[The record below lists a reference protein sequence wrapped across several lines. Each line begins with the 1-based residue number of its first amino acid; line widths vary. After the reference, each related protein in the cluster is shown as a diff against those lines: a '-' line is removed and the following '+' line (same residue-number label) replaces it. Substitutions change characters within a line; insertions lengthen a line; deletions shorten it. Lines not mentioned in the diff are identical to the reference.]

1 MKALVT
7 GASGGIG
14 RDIALVLSQMGY
26 DLILVSRD
34 VEKMERV
41 KKKLPTQVQIIGA
54 DLSSQE
60 ACFKLYETVKDQD
73 IDILVNNAGFGA
85 FGNFWEVPLEKEL
98 NMIGLNVNAVHILTK
113 LFLKDFRKKDQGYIL
128 NVASSAGFLA
138 GPLMSTYYATKN
150 YVLRLT
156 EGIYE
161 ELRRDGSNV
170 HICALCPG
178 PVKTGFNNRANV
190 KFSLKG
196 LKSLDVARLGVF
208 GMFQRKVVIIPGF
221 TMKMAN
227 FCQRFVKEEILLK
240 ATYHF
245 QHRKKG

>member
-85 FGNFWEVPLEKEL
+85 
-98 NMIGLNVNAVHILTK
+98 
-113 LFLKDFRKKDQGYIL
+113 
-128 NVASSAGFLA
+128 
-138 GPLMSTYYATKN
+138 
-150 YVLRLT
+150 
-156 EGIYE
+156 
-161 ELRRDGSNV
+161 
-170 HICALCPG
+170 
-178 PVKTGFNNRANV
+178 
-190 KFSLKG
+190 
-196 LKSLDVARLGVF
+196 
-208 GMFQRKVVIIPGF
+208 
-221 TMKMAN
+221 
-227 FCQRFVKEEILLK
+227 
-240 ATYHF
+240 
-245 QHRKKG
+245 